1 MEHSSR
7 HSSRRTRRETTA
19 VEATAHGADDRWRD
33 ERPPT
38 IRAVTPDFLA
48 HQYADPQTSPRSH
61 AAQHSLASRGSH
73 PRAFTARAHSTDAD
87 FSLRGTSAS
96 GSAGAS
102 ASASASARD
111 RSRTLEERTLR
122 DRSPSGLF
130 VAARHRIG
138 SVTSPSSSS
147 TPPPAFHGLEDSLVI
162 TSIGH
167 PSTISPVTTTTTST
181 TTSSSTTTTTTTFA
195 AVPTAQPPP
204 RSSSHTHAHTH
215 THRTLLKQPPRAAS
229 PANVQSESWVSPVPA
244 SDVRKLKDLMRA
256 TCGKMQGLLAFRR
269 GESNPWSLSYCFIND
284 EAGSL
289 VFEPKNDASNPRT
302 LIPDLRGCHVKSAY
316 DGEAYTAYIHVT
328 VHNSKLEV
336 HLRPPTQE
344 EFDSWF
350 AALLCW
356 QPMRPKGIQNR
367 MAKPQAPV
375 IMERRLTDSRRHSE
389 VSLLKEVPKKEAPI
403 IKVGKMI
410 YWDTSVT
417 YSNTGAPKTGTPGAR
432 PQAYRIQSHG
442 SRRWRRVSCTLR
454 ENGELKLYSDTD
466 VMLVSTI
473 QLSHLSRCAVQ
484 RLDPSVLDN
493 EFCIAIYPQYTASSS
508 ALSLLR
514 PIFLSLESRVLYEV
528 WIVLLRAFTVPQ
540 LYGPKSEALNEEGT
554 LSPSF
559 GSQDMFRMEK
569 SLFVRVIEARL
580 MPPVSPKVADVPTST
595 RPNSS
600 TITNPGG
607 YLVEVLLDGETRA
620 RTTVKNEG
628 TTPFWRE
635 EFEFMDL
642 PALHTASLSL
652 KKRPPSYSRT
662 EKSMFDIALTSDPY
676 ASEGGYAGISFDQ
689 TLGKTDV
696 YLDDLGPNQE
706 LEKWWPLVNMWGNSV
721 GEVLVKV
728 SSEECAILMARDY
741 YPLSE
746 LLHRF
751 SNSLTLQIAQM
762 IPTELRRMSEYLLNI
777 FQVSGAAGEWLCA
790 LVEEEI
796 DGTLKESPASR
807 LRFSKRLGSSE
818 SSESTMNTF
827 GSASDRE
834 VFVRDMGNNAKLEAN
849 LLFRGNTLL
858 TKSLDLHMKRL
869 GKEYLEETLT
879 EKLKEINEKDPECE
893 VDPSKVTSQHEL
905 DRNWRRLINC
915 TEEVWRAIYNS
926 VSRCPQELRLIF
938 RHIRACADDR
948 YGDYLRTVQYSSVS
962 GFLFLRFFVPAVL
975 NPKLFGLLK
984 DHPKTKARR
993 TFTLIAKSLQGL
1005 ANMSSFGTKEAW
1017 MEPMNTFLSTHRQEF
1032 KKYLDD
1038 ICSISTTASPAPPI
1052 PPSYSTPIAILH
1064 RLPPTFKEG
1073 FPSLPYLIDHSRN
1086 FAMLVNLWLEN
1097 TTKSAPDIQA
1107 SDGDLLRFHNICVS
1121 LNERTKDCLNRA
1133 EPAERPSSSLSVKWE
1148 ELVEQ
1153 LQGASLESG
1162 RGAATRN
1169 RSPIKEEDG
1178 DIMPLSPGTADDYS
1192 SSSASTP
1199 ITMKPP
1205 PKARHHQTSSISVS
1219 ASSLMSGSSNTV
1231 SFSQNTFSAKPR
1243 TPRYNAE
1250 GNDSHSASASASASA
1265 AEEEDDETPPG
1276 SSDGMHMAPA
1286 PSYPHTLAQPS
1297 TFYTHDN
1304 SRSMTY
1310 PPHHTANTNTNA
1322 RTHSLNNSEA
1332 GSLHDEEAGE
1342 GEETSADAEEDE
1354 EEEEEECPT
1363 ALPAFSKSK
1372 EKERDKENGAKDKEK
1387 KERGLRGVL
1396 PFAKRRK
1403 ERDREKDRDR
1413 EERKERER
1421 GEKREKEGRKER
1433 LRDRGKDR
1441 EREKDRE
1448 KDLRGNSAMGEYASL
1463 RSKSEKSSRVALG
1476 ALAYGD
1482 KVGGAGSGLGTG
1494 GWGVSTSSG
1503 VGEGNA
1509 NANANGNTNG
1519 RDADFERERERWD
1532 KSALAGL
1539 RDKERGGGGAGGKG
1553 SRERDRERDDE
1564 F

>member
-1 MEHSSR
+1 MDQQ
-7 HSSRRTRRETTA
+7 RRQRRETSA
-19 VEATAHGADDRWRD
+19 AEATQGTHWEHGKRA
-33 ERPPT
+33 T
-38 IRAVTPDFLA
+38 IRSVTPEAASDDVSA
-48 HQYADPQTSPRSH
+48 YASSPPQSPRSH
-61 AAQHSLASRGSH
+61 NSQSSRTGN
-73 PRAFTARAHSTDAD
+73 PRTFVARANSSDAEYAYRNGREQAA
-87 FSLRGTSAS
+87 SIRPRG
-96 GSAGAS
+96 
-102 ASASASARD
+102 
-111 RSRTLEERTLR
+111 RTLEEKSTR
-122 DRSPSGLF
+122 DKSPPNSF
-130 VAARHRIG
+130 VTGRHRIA
-138 SVTSPSSSS
+138 SVASSS
-147 TPPPAFHGLEDSLVI
+147 TTFQSLEESVV

-167 PSTISPVTTTTTST
+167 PSTISPTSH
-181 TTSSSTTTTTTTFA
+181 
-195 AVPTAQPPP
+195 VPP
-204 RSSSHTHAHTH
+204 RTMSNPSRGRLT
-215 THRTLLKQPPRAAS
+215 KQPPRAGS
-229 PANVQSESWVSPVPA
+229 PTMSPSSAAPESWVSPVPA
-244 SDVRKLKDLMRA
+244 SDARKLKALMRA

-269 GESNPWSLSYCFIND
+269 GEANPWSLSYCFIN
-284 EAGSL
+284 EESGSL
-289 VFEPKNDASNPRT
+289 VYEPKNDNSYTRT
-302 LIPDLRGCHVKSAY
+302 LVPDLRGCRVKSAY

-356 QPMRPKGIQNR
+356 SPMRPKGIQNR

-375 IMERRLTDSRRHSE
+375 VMERRLADSRRHSE
-389 VSLLKEVPKKEAPI
+389 VSLLKESPKKEAPI

-417 YSNTGAPKTGTPGAR
+417 YSNTGTPKAATSSSR
-432 PQAYRIQSHG
+432 PQAYRLQSHG

-466 VMLVSTI
+466 VTLVSTV
-473 QLSHLSRCAVQ
+473 QLSQLSRCAVQ

-493 EFCIAIYPQYTASSS
+493 EFCIAVYPQYTASST

-540 LYGPKSEALNEEGT
+540 LYGPKTETLTEDGT

-559 GSQDMFRMEK
+559 GTQDMFRMEK

-580 MPPVSPKVADVPTST
+580 IPPVSPKAAENATPIRPTSSAT
-595 RPNSS
+595 
-600 TITNPGG
+600 TNPGG

-620 RTTVKNEG
+620 RTMVKNEG
-628 TTPFWRE
+628 NNPFWRE
-635 EFEFMDL
+635 EFEFLDL
-642 PALHTASLSL
+642 PALHTASLLL

-662 EKSMFDIALTSDPY
+662 EKNVFETAIGSDPY
-676 ASEGGYAGISFDQ
+676 AAEGGYAGISFDQ
-689 TLGKTDV
+689 TIGKTDI

-706 LEKWWPLVNMWGNSV
+706 MEKWWPLVNMFGNSV

-751 SNSLTLQIAQM
+751 SNSLTLQIAQVN
-762 IPTELRRMSEYLLNI
+762 PNELKKLSEYLLNI
-777 FQVSGAAGEWLCA
+777 FQVSGAAGDWICA

-796 DGTLKESPASR
+796 DGTLKETPASR

-818 SSESTMNTF
+818 SNESSLGTF

-834 VFVRDMGNNAKLEAN
+834 LFVRDMGNNAKLEAN

-869 GKEYLEETLT
+869 GKEYLEETLS

-893 VDPSKVTSQHEL
+893 VDPNKVASQHEL

-926 VSRCPQELRLIF
+926 LSRCPQELRLIF
-938 RHIRACADDR
+938 RHIRACAEDR
-948 YGDYLRTVQYSSVS
+948 YGDFLRTVKYSSVS

-984 DHPKTKARR
+984 DHPKPRARR

-1017 MEPMNTFLSTHRQEF
+1017 MEPMNVFLTSHRQEF

-1038 ICSISTTASPAPPI
+1038 ICSISTVSSAAAPI

-1097 TTKSAPDIQA
+1097 SPKYAHHIEA
-1107 SDGDLLRFHNICVS
+1107 GDGDLLRFHNICVS
-1121 LNERTKDCLNRA
+1121 LSERTKDCLNRA

-1153 LQGASLESG
+1153 LQGANIETG

-1169 RSPIKEEDG
+1169 RSAIREEEPDMPPMSPNG
-1178 DIMPLSPGTADDYS
+1178 DDMS
-1192 SSSASTP
+1192 SSSTSTP

-1205 PKARHHQTSSISVS
+1205 PKSRHQQNSSISAS
-1219 ASSLMSGSSNTV
+1219 ASSLKSNSSATV
-1231 SFSQNTFSAKPR
+1231 SYTNPFASQATSN
-1243 TPRYNAE
+1243 RYAPSPLE
-1250 GNDSHSASASASASA
+1250 STSQSASASASASVSA
-1265 AEEEDDETPPG
+1265 AEETPPG
-1276 SSDGMHMAPA
+1276 SSDGLHMAPA
-1286 PSYPHTLAQPS
+1286 PSYPQTLSHPSASQQSFNYSNPNVHINMSQPTNRS
-1297 TFYTHDN
+1297 SNNIGRPPPSAGGMSLEGSDN
-1304 SRSMTY
+1304 
-1310 PPHHTANTNTNA
+1310 
-1322 RTHSLNNSEA
+1322 
-1332 GSLHDEEAGE
+1332 GSI
-1342 GEETSADAEEDE
+1342 AEEE
-1354 EEEEEECPT
+1354 YTT
-1363 ALPAFSKSK
+1363 ALPAWSSK
-1372 EKERDKENGAKDKEK
+1372 EKEGKDR

-1396 PFAKRRK
+1396 PFPRKR
-1403 ERDREKDRDR
+1403 KDKD
-1413 EERKERER
+1413 KD
-1421 GEKREKEGRKER
+1421 K
-1433 LRDRGKDR
+1433 GKDR
-1441 EREKDRE
+1441 ERDRSTDRNNRDRSGSALGDYSTLGSLRGKSSHKDR
-1448 KDLRGNSAMGEYASL
+1448 
-1463 RSKSEKSSRVALG
+1463 
-1476 ALAYGD
+1476 
-1482 KVGGAGSGLGTG
+1482 
-1494 GWGVSTSSG
+1494 
-1503 VGEGNA
+1503 
-1509 NANANGNTNG
+1509 NG
-1519 RDADFERERERWD
+1519 RED
-1532 KSALAGL
+1532 
-1539 RDKERGGGGAGGKG
+1539 RDE
-1553 SRERDRERDDE
+1553 E